1 MHTDSKMVIIVPRNL
16 KDANGGPV
24 GAGKIGSQV
33 AHAAVANVLNMEYTR
48 HTKDGVVYLTLTY
61 PENSSEQHWMEES
74 FTKVLLGV
82 DTQEEMLAIYEKAK
96 AKGMNVSLIEDEG
109 RTVFN
114 GVTTLTCVGI
124 GPASRAAIDVITGHL
139 KRY

>member
-16 KDANGGPV
+16 KDANGNPV

-33 AHAAVANVLNMEYTR
+33 AHASVANVLNLKHAQY
-48 HTKDGVVYLTLTY
+48 TKDGVVYLILTY
-61 PENSSEQHWMEES
+61 PEDSPEQHWLEES

-82 DTQEEMLAIYEKAK
+82 DTPQEMLDIYEKAK
-96 AKGMNVSLIEDEG
+96 AAGLNVSLIEDEG

-114 GVTTLTCVGI
+114 GVPTLTCVGI
-124 GPASRAAIDVITGHL
+124 GPHAREAFTGITDHL

>member
-1 MHTDSKMVIIVPRNL
+1 MSISKQIIVAVRGHMPE
-16 KDANGGPV
+16 
-24 GAGKIGSQV
+24 GKLASQV
-33 AHAAVANVLNMEYTR
+33 AHAAVANVLNLTD
-48 HTKDGVVYLTLTY
+48 TVTIKDGMIYRTISY
-61 PENSSEQHWMEES
+61 PVDSPEADWIDNS

-82 DTQEEMLAIYEKAK
+82 DTEAEMLAIYEKAK
-96 AKGMNVSLIEDEG
+96 LAGLNVSLIEDEG